1 MAKDKPKRIP
11 GIEAPKDE
19 AETYIIGLKKVSTG
33 TANESARYV
42 VVTGTLSNP
51 IFDKTP
57 DRFESACELMKRA
70 LLHLTQNVP

>member
-19 AETYIIGLKKVSTG
+19 AETYIVGLKKVPGGSTDVK
-33 TANESARYV
+33 YV

-51 IFDKTP
+51 IYDKVP

-70 LLHLTQNVP
+70 LMHLTANVP